1 MTETQKVKKVKVK
14 KTKEELK
21 EQRKEYSRSYYSDP
35 DKRALQWEKMKL
47 YRENNRELIRAKK
60 RARDALKREQKKLG
74 LIQV

>member
-1 MTETQKVKKVKVK
+1 MTETKKVKVK
-14 KTKEELK
+14 KTDEEMKEH
-21 EQRKEYSRSYYSDP
+21 RKQYSRNYYADP
-35 DKRALQWEKMKL
+35 DKRALQWEKMKI